1 MGRRLWALIDG
12 RTPLAEVGAVADRAA
27 RLGFDGVQ
35 IPETVH
41 DSLTVAALAITARP
55 GLAVRTGVTVAFAR
69 SPMAVALAAWGL
81 AALSNGRFELGL
93 GSQVRANIE
102 QRYGMDYG
110 DPVARMAD
118 YLAAVRACFTAFSTG
133 GGIDHRGP
141 YYRLTRLQ
149 PYFDPGPIGQPA
161 PSIHLGAVG
170 DRMVDLAVRRADGLI
185 THPVTAEP
193 GELARIAAQVR
204 AADDPPVLTVSAQYV
219 AGTDAASLA
228 AAREEKRRQ
237 AAFLFTTPAY
247 RGALD
252 RIGGAERADRLRAAA
267 RAGDWDRL
275 AALFDDELLAA
286 VTVTARYEELAAAL
300 EARYGA
306 VADEL
311 VLALPADPAH
321 DTAFAPVVAA
331 LRS

>member
-1 MGRRLWALIDG
+1 MRLWALIDG
-12 RTPLAEVGAVADRAA
+12 RTPLAEVPVVAARAA

-35 IPETVH
+35 VPETVH
-41 DSLTVAALAITARP
+41 DSLMVAALALQAEGALR
-55 GLAVRTGVTVAFAR
+55 VRTGVTVAFAR
-69 SPMAVALAAWGL
+69 SPMATALAAWDL
-81 AALSNGRFELGL
+81 AALSGGRFELGL

-110 DPVARMAD
+110 DPVARMDD
-118 YLAAVRACFTAFSTG
+118 YLAAVRACFTAFATG
-133 GGIDHRGP
+133 DGIDHRGP

-149 PYFDPGPIGQPA
+149 PYFDPGPIDAPA
-161 PSIHLGAVG
+161 PPLHLGAVG

-185 THPVTAEP
+185 THPTTAEP
-193 GELARIAAQVR
+193 GELARIGDRVR
-204 AADDPPVLTVSAQYV
+204 AAGTPPVLTVSAQYV
-219 AGTDAASLA
+219 AGVDAATLA
-228 AAREEKRRQ
+228 AARESKRRQ

-247 RGALD
+247 RGTLD

-267 RAGDWDRL
+267 RDRDWDRL

-286 VTVTARYEELAAAL
+286 VTVTAGYGELAPALRDRYE
-300 EARYGA
+300 A

-321 DTAFAPVVAA
+321 DPAFAPVVAA
-331 LRS
+331 LRG